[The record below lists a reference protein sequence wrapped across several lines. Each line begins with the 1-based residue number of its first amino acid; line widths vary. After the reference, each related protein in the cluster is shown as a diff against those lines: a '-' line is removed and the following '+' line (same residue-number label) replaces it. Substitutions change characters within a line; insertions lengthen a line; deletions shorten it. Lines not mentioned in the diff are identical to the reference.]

1 MEFRGNL
8 RLEGIFFFRV
18 PSVCSHCH
26 PSAVGAAYF
35 TYENEEEN
43 MTNSKEIK
51 IQETQLQ
58 DETLSEFCA
67 SEATMGGS
75 GQYREAGVGRF
86 L

>member
-1 MEFRGNL
+1 
-8 RLEGIFFFRV
+8 
-18 PSVCSHCH
+18 
-26 PSAVGAAYF
+26 
-35 TYENEEEN
+35 
-43 MTNSKEIK
+43 MTNSKETK
-51 IQETQLQ
+51 TQETQLQ

>member
-1 MEFRGNL
+1 
-8 RLEGIFFFRV
+8 
-18 PSVCSHCH
+18 
-26 PSAVGAAYF
+26 
-35 TYENEEEN
+35 
-43 MTNSKEIK
+43 MTNSKENK
-51 IQETQLQ
+51 IQEIQLQ